1 MKVFLVIIL
10 YLFSVIK
17 ENQSDLLRK
26 TLFFFIFLENSF
38 SNSNCLLE
46 GKTIIGLT
54 SHFKFILSIHNF
66 TLILNSPLPFFV
78 I

>member
-17 ENQSDLLRK
+17 ENQ
-26 TLFFFIFLENSF
+26 TNSF